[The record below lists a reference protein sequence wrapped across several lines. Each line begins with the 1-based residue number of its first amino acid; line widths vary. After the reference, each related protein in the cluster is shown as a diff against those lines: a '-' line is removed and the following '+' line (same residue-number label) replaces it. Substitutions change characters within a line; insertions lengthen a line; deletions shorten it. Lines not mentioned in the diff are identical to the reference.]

1 LIGFRCLKRRNIDC
15 KSPPERGIIKIL
27 MKIIAICGSPRKGN
41 TEFVLKRVLTKLEER
56 GHKTRL
62 ILLREKRIQFC
73 DGCLSCDKTGKC
85 KSRDDMQTIYSQL
98 EESDLIILGSPNYFH
113 NMSGMMK
120 SFVDRLNPFYTN
132 LKLKDKKLVAV
143 VVGASNKTET
153 IKRSVGCLE
162 AVADWFKIFFVGDI
176 YLTARES
183 DEVENNP
190 ESLGE
195 IDKFAENL
203 AE

>member
-1 LIGFRCLKRRNIDC
+1 
-15 KSPPERGIIKIL
+15 
-27 MKIIAICGSPRKGN
+27 MKIIAVCGSPRKGN
-41 TEFVLKRVLTKLEER
+41 TEFALKRMLTKLEER

-85 KSRDDMQTIYSQL
+85 KLRDDMQIIYSQL
-98 EESDLIILGSPNYFH
+98 EESDLIILGSPNYFN

-120 SFVDRLNPFYTN
+120 NFVDRLLPLYYKN
-132 LKLKDKKLVAV
+132 KLEGKKTVAV
-143 VVGASNKTET
+143 ISGVSNE
-153 IKRSVGCLE
+153 IKAIGGSVNCVK
-162 AVADWFKIFFVGDI
+162 AAADLLKMSFIGDF
-176 YLTARES
+176 YLTARKN
-183 DEVENNP
+183 DEAENNP
-190 ESLGE
+190 ENLKE